1 MTGHT
6 ETVYLTEEA
15 AIRASDISYQA
26 DYLVERCAET
36 IQPLLAYQH
45 AIYGRAPLTQA
56 QELSLI
62 RVGLHAVELAMNS
75 AYQTGIEKFQRR
87 RLTVETLD
95 RAVRLMRREDMA
107 DQTYEL
113 ADLIGK
119 LANVEASIRSN

>member
-1 MTGHT
+1 
-6 ETVYLTEEA
+6 
-15 AIRASDISYQA
+15 
-26 DYLVERCAET
+26 
-36 IQPLLAYQH
+36 
-45 AIYGRAPLTQA
+45 
-56 QELSLI
+56 
-62 RVGLHAVELAMNS
+62 VGLHAVELAMNS